1 MSIIKLKGLVLREA
15 YSGESDKIITVL
27 TKERG
32 KKTIVA
38 KGARR
43 PRSPFLGGT
52 QQFCY
57 SEFIVY
63 DNKNIANLNQVEII
77 ETFHKI
83 RDNLLKLSYATYFM
97 ELLENSTMEEI
108 VAEELLILTLKTF
121 QMLNKDLYN
130 PKFISRIYEIRLMEI
145 IGYMPETTQ
154 CVNCGK
160 ELNTNIY
167 FSSNGGGVLCNDCKK
182 TDNRAV
188 KISVGTLYSIQ
199 YILSSDLSKL
209 FNFSVSELVLD
220 ELTTI
225 TKDYIFVHIEHKFKV
240 LKFLEQL

>member
-32 KKTIVA
+32 KKTIAA
-38 KGARR
+38 KGARK
-43 PRSPFLGGT
+43 PRSPFLAGT

-57 SEFIVY
+57 CEFIVY

-83 RDNLLKLSYATYFM
+83 RDDLLKLSYATYFM
-97 ELLENSTMEEI
+97 ELLENSIMEEI
-108 VAEELLILTLKTF
+108 VIEELLILTLKTL
-121 QMLNKDLYN
+121 QILNKNLYN
-130 PKFISRIYEIRLMEI
+130 PKFIARIYEIRLMSI

-154 CVNCGK
+154 CVNCSK
-160 ELNTNIY
+160 ELNTDIY
-167 FSSNGGGVLCNDCKK
+167 FSSNEGGVLCDNCKTIANK
-182 TDNRAV
+182 V
-188 KISVGTLYSIQ
+188 IKISIGTLYSIQ
-199 YILSSDLSKL
+199 YILSVDLFKL

-225 TKDYIFVHIEHKFKV
+225 TKDYILLHIEHKFKV
-240 LKFLEQL
+240 LKFLENL